1 MKMARTHLWKTK
13 TQGIKRKIKTMTS
26 QELLKSDVLDILFEN
41 RNKNYG
47 AYVLRKFYHVRLSE
61 ALFSATAGILLITY
75 LCKPQ
80 YEKSYSPVGRTY
92 PDSVVVHT
100 VHVPDTK
107 LPKNPSSSKPS
118 ATLAQISYTNVRI
131 SDHAKTTDVP
141 DMGNLGNA
149 IISNI
154 TRDGI
159 PSDHLLLPPLPVES
173 PLEKPAPA
181 QPFVPAYAAPEFPG
195 G

>member
-41 RNKNYG
+41 RNKKYG

-75 LCKPQ
+75 ICKPQ
-80 YEKSYSPVGRTY
+80 YENSAPPSGLPY

-100 VHVPDTK
+100 VQVPDTK
-107 LPKNPSSSKPS
+107 LPKNPPSSKPAS
-118 ATLAQISYTNVRI
+118 SLAQIS
-131 SDHAKTTDVP
+131 
-141 DMGNLGNA
+141 
-149 IISNI
+149 
-154 TRDGI
+154 
-159 PSDHLLLPPLPVES
+159 
-173 PLEKPAPA
+173 
-181 QPFVPAYAAPEFPG
+181 
-195 G
+195 